1 MALSLRKIRGYMDR
15 VRVRCEIEKITK
27 PNFKLYQIIE
37 LNFDFKKVSRSFKP
51 QIWLKLQKVII
62 TDVAKFFQ
70 NLKISIFQFLLF
82 SIRGKVPSSGLIFG
96 L

>member
-37 LNFDFKKVSRSFKP
+37 LNFDFKKVSRSLKP

-70 NLKISIFQFLLF
+70 NLKICTFPLS
-82 SIRGKVPSSGLIFG
+82 PSFI
-96 L
+96 